1 MPRRRPYRARID
13 AASSLWPRRDDI
25 PPDGEYLVTTTWRD
39 VIDAA
44 MTVGRDPAPWLSG
57 LPDLAW
63 SELVARW
70 SPLVAYLRRVTVTPS
85 RSGYAV
91 EPNAVYREGTEKTAQ
106 AAFGYRI
113 GMTMAEWACRGLMG
127 LGPTLHAEADR
138 PDGYGAAWHAASGLP
153 DLIGDHWRPPA
164 AWLIE
169 AKGARRPGLSIL
181 RKGALQVA
189 KPNLM
194 SGPHV
199 RALCGTS
206 LEHRVF
212 MTIDV
217 EVLEVP
223 AAPPDNRRPRP
234 ESDDAALLALARSRM
249 LTYYA
254 LASLPA
260 DSVSVRPVGP
270 AIADLAARD
279 GGGGLVYPLELDD
292 STNTERFLA
301 RDPEAY
307 ATRRNP
313 DRRLDMLT
321 GSVPGTG
328 IIVGMSRRL
337 FAACR
342 NLAAEDQEDRSELP
356 VQLGRRGM
364 SDLTLPFD
372 ADDDEVDEFVRE
384 RRQFLADRQAYR
396 RPRQLSSARD
406 GFERGR
412 AASWSELLDAQ
423 PSLDTETR
431 PSLLESATED
441 VYLAIPVQ
449 ASGP

>member
-1 MPRRRPYRARID
+1 MPRRRPSRGRID

-25 PPDGEYLVTTTWRD
+25 PPDGDYLVTTTWRD
-39 VIDAA
+39 VLDAA
-44 MTVGRDPAPWLSG
+44 MTVGRDPARWLSA

-63 SELVARW
+63 SELIARW
-70 SPLVAYLRRVTVTPS
+70 SPLAAYLRRVTVTPN

-138 PDGYGAAWHAASGLP
+138 PNGYGAAWHAASGLP

-164 AWLIE
+164 TWLIE
-169 AKGARRPGLSIL
+169 AKGARKPGLSIL

-189 KPNLM
+189 RPGLM

-217 EVLEVP
+217 EVLP
-223 AAPPDNRRPRP
+223 APTPPPDDRRPRP
-234 ESDDAALLALARSRM
+234 ESDDATLLALARSRM

-260 DSVSVRPVGP
+260 DAVSVRPVGT
-270 AIADLAARD
+270 AIADRATRD
-279 GGGGLVYPLELDD
+279 GGGLVYPLELDD
-292 STNTERFLA
+292 STNTERHLA
-301 RDPEAY
+301 RNPVAY
-307 ATRRNP
+307 TSQRSP

-321 GSVPGTG
+321 GNVPGTG

-337 FAACR
+337 FAACQ
-342 NLAAEDQEDRSELP
+342 NLAVEDQEDWSDLP
-356 VQLGRRGM
+356 VQIDRHGM
-364 SDLTLPFD
+364 RDLTLPFD
-372 ADDDEVDEFVRE
+372 ADDGKVDDLVRE
-384 RRQFLADRQAYR
+384 RREFLADREAFR

-412 AASWSELLDAQ
+412 NASWTELLNAQ
-423 PSLDTETR
+423 PTLDTETR

-441 VYLAIPVQ
+441 VYLAIPAV
-449 ASGP
+449 ASGQ